1 MKFTAPTAYT
11 ANDNYQPCPPGVFA
25 AALYRVLDLGTQN
38 EVFDGKQSQR
48 RKVLLSFEILDDDAA
63 TNDGTHLS
71 VHKRFS
77 WTMHPQGS
85 LRGFLANWRGKP
97 FTDTEA
103 NSFDFER
110 VMGQVG
116 LLNIIHNERQGKVF
130 ANISSITPLPR
141 GMVAAKP
148 QNQHVMF
155 HCDYPDLAVLDN
167 LGRSL
172 RESIEQAP
180 EFQKAMGITPRT
192 STPQARTTTGP
203 ATTPQPPAQ
212 PNPYAGLRGDTGYRR
227 ATPPPP
233 PAMDTDFDDDV
244 PF

>member
-1 MKFTAPTAYT
+1 MKFTAPTAYYGNT
-11 ANDNYQPCPPGVFA
+11 NDNYRPCPPGVFA
-25 AALYRVLDLGTQN
+25 AALYRVLDMGTQT
-38 EVFDGKQSQR
+38 EIFDGKQSQR
-48 RKVLLSFEILDDDAA
+48 RKILLSFEILDDDAT
-63 TNDGTHLS
+63 TNDGAHLS

-110 VMGQVG
+110 VMGQVA

-141 GMVAAKP
+141 GMTAAKP

-155 HCDYPDLAVLDN
+155 HCDYPDLALLDMM
-167 LGRSL
+167 GRGL
-172 RESIEQAP
+172 RESIEASP
-180 EFQKAMGITPRT
+180 EFQNAMGTVPRT
-192 STPQARTTTGP
+192 
-203 ATTPQPPAQ
+203 ATTPSPQPA
-212 PNPYAGLRGDTGYRR
+212 PNAYAALRGDSGYRR
-227 ATPPPP
+227 PTPPPP
-233 PAMDTDFDDDV
+233 PTEDADFDDDV